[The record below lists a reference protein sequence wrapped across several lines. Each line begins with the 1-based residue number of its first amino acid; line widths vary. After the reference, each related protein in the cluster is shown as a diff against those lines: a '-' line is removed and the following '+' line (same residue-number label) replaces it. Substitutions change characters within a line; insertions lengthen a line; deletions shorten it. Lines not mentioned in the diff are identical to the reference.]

1 MAVILTNTLSILIA
15 YWSRRW
21 LQICCVGGAL
31 RFQVHSSALLRMNW
45 PEREDSV
52 ALQSRAEAS
61 CPQGRSANGT
71 WVKITLHSVQPC
83 LCRFGNKE
91 AMIRQPS
98 GGEERRRR
106 QGRGGNAV
114 WNRDESDR
122 PVVGGDWTAP
132 RKTGNTWTRRDSL
145 PKYFNQED
153 IFELIM
159 SRTACFSL
167 SMRTFWSKTQGKY
180 LFWWH
185 FENLWM
191 FI

>member
-1 MAVILTNTLSILIA
+1 MAVILNNTLSILIA

-21 LQICCVGGAL
+21 LQIRCIGRAL

-114 WNRDESDR
+114 WNRDGSDR
-122 PVVGGDWTAP
+122 
-132 RKTGNTWTRRDSL
+132 
-145 PKYFNQED
+145 
-153 IFELIM
+153 
-159 SRTACFSL
+159 
-167 SMRTFWSKTQGKY
+167 
-180 LFWWH
+180 
-185 FENLWM
+185 LWM
-191 FI
+191 EVIGQRRARQGIHERAVTPYPHTSIKKMYLNL